1 MTSGGFFR
9 TGDVDKILEEGAVK
23 IVDSLKDMLIVSGF
37 NVYPKEVEDILGRH
51 LNILEAAVV
60 GEPDEKTGKR
70 VHAYIVT
77 SGDINVRE
85 AIEFCHKELTAYKI
99 PKQMTILDE
108 LPKSTVGKI
117 LRRELCK

>member
-60 GEPDEKTGKR
+60 GEPD
-70 VHAYIVT
+70 
-77 SGDINVRE
+77 
-85 AIEFCHKELTAYKI
+85 
-99 PKQMTILDE
+99 
-108 LPKSTVGKI
+108 
-117 LRRELCK
+117 